1 MNWLKYTTISVTNKY
16 RYMNTIECKL
26 KKNYLLLKTPPGF
39 YIVSFLV
46 ITNC

>member
-16 RYMNTIECKL
+16 RYINTIECKL
-26 KKNYLLLKTPPGF
+26 KKKLLLKTPPGF